1 MPMGCTSQPCVQF
14 LLHKFSFPPFPP
26 PPLQSLQTDAY
37 DHYSAIYSLLTERLK
52 KHKTLRVA
60 PPTPRSISYPLNAVQ
75 VMYGLNI
82 SSDVCKGTVFSQL
95 C

>member
-1 MPMGCTSQPCVQF
+1 MAMGFTPQPSAKF
-14 LLHKFSFPPFPP
+14 LLLKFIFPSPPPF
-26 PPLQSLQTDAY
+26 LQSLQTDAY

-75 VMYGLNI
+75 VIYGLNI
-82 SSDVCKGTVFSQL
+82 SSDVF
-95 C
+95 